1 MKKHTS
7 YIIHHT
13 FAIVMAM
20 IAMTGCE
27 KAEEPT
33 AKVSIRTKAPAMVS
47 QSEQTAQT
55 SPFVAGDKMGV
66 FAVRNGAVM
75 SSVRNICITRSAD
88 GLWQSDV
95 EIIYADSTRE
105 AQFYAYYPYSE
116 SMTFD
121 PSAADPFAAWVASQS
136 AASDQSTAEAF
147 HAADIMTS
155 GATPLTRQASLDFVF
170 AHRWAMVRVEMP
182 TLTYVFTNDLPP
194 YTQWTPTDV
203 QFIAAEQTIQ
213 PFWNDD
219 QLCYQYL
226 IQPASVDQMALTY
239 TNTLSQTKYA
249 TIPSLA
255 SIPAGQFAHFTID
268 GGKQQQPITL
278 HVGDFFLKDG
288 SIVSKEDN
296 PDAADVLGVVCQ
308 LGTTDAIRADYPN
321 CSHGI
326 VLALTESK
334 AKWSTHGSTTSDE
347 NAAGWKTWWTEYGL
361 SDLPT
366 TKAAEINQSA
376 LTPVGYE
383 FTKAWLA
390 VPSDLTLGGYTVPV
404 KDGFQLYY
412 DNYVASHPLP
422 NMTTNWFVPS
432 LREWLTIKAAETE
445 LAASFTQVSAA
456 PFAWTG
462 SSSAVYYWSSNLRAA
477 TSMWTFTG
485 KDSDA
490 SADLFHADTKD
501 SRIYRLIFAF

>member
-1 MKKHTS
+1 MVNVKMVNRS
-7 YIIHHT
+7 VLCLLC
-13 FAIVMAM
+13 FALLL
-20 IAMTGCE
+20 GCE

-33 AKVSIRTKAPAMVS
+33 AKVAIRAKAPAMVS

-55 SPFVAGDKMGV
+55 SPFVAGDKMGI

-116 SMTFD
+116 SVTFD

-136 AASDQSTAEAF
+136 ATLDQSTAEAF

-155 GATPLTRQASLDFVF
+155 GATSLTRQASLDFAF
-170 AHRWAMVRVEMP
+170 AHRRTMVRVEMP
-182 TLTYVFTNDLPP
+182 TQTYVFTNDLPP
-194 YTQWTPTDV
+194 YTQWAPTDV
-203 QFIAAEQTIQ
+203 QFKVAEQTIQ
-213 PFWNDD
+213 PFWNAD

-226 IQPASVDQMALTY
+226 MQPASFNQIELTY
-239 TNTLSQTKYA
+239 TNTLSQTKHA
-249 TIPSLA
+249 TIPSVA

-268 GGKQQQPITL
+268 GGKQERTMTL